1 MNESADPCE
10 DFSEFVCG
18 KYYDKTLN
26 NVFPGAESFYN
37 ASVQGKLY
45 PHFQA

>member
-18 KYYDKTLN
+18 NYYRDTSATSTKS
-26 NVFPGAESFYN
+26 SFTK
-37 ASVQGKLY
+37 AREKRK
-45 PHFQA
+45 